1 MHQIFMRGE
10 HFKENRIILRIQ
22 DFMLTMT
29 SYSASNDMFMLF
41 QLITTEL
48 SYLRYSSDHLT
59 MVFYQYCLR
68 SLPGLIMKIIKDL
81 IIHKKKRRLRL

>member
-29 SYSASNDMFMLF
+29 SYSALNDMFMLF
-41 QLITTEL
+41 QLIVNRTFL
-48 SYLRYSSDHLT
+48 PSVFFRPSANGLLT
-59 MVFYQYCLR
+59 ILLAQ
-68 SLPGLIMKIIKDL
+68 SAGLIMKIIK
-81 IIHKKKRRLRL
+81 I

>member
-22 DFMLTMT
+22 DFMLTMM

-41 QLITTEL
+41 QLIANRTFL
-48 SYLRYSSDHLT
+48 PSVFFRPYDNGLLT
-59 MVFYQYCLR
+59 ILLAQ
-68 SLPGLIMKIIKDL
+68 SAGLIMKIIKT
-81 IIHKKKRRLRL
+81 